1 MKADQYQAE
10 DTTIVVHFQAEVRAF
25 VNQGNNIT
33 ICSTNFRGEEDGIE
47 IQLGAIRALGEFL
60 VCLADQEGV

>member
-10 DTTIVVHFQAEVRAF
+10 DPTIVAHFQAEVRAF

-33 ICSTNFRGEEDGIE
+33 IVSTNFLGEEEGIE
-47 IQLGAIRALGEFL
+47 IQLGSLRALGEFL
-60 VCLADQEGV
+60 VRLADKEGV